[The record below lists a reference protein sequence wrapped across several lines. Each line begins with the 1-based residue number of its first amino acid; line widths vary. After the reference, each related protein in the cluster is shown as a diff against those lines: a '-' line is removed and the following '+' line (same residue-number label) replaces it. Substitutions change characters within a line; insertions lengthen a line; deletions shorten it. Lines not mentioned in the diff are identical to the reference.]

1 MPRAAIPKAVTPE
14 QAAEALRE
22 QLGSGYKITSHG
34 RDSLTVKHRSLALAR
49 VHLRQDG
56 TVTTF
61 HVHGGGLII
70 GRIVNGLGIA
80 RTVTTAIKESLG
92 SEPAN

>member
-1 MPRAAIPKAVTPE
+1 MPSAAIPKAITPE
-14 QAAEALRE
+14 QAADALRE
-22 QLGSGYKITSHG
+22 QLGSGYTITSFG
-34 RDSLTVKHRSLALAR
+34 RDSLTVKHGSLALAR

-61 HVHGGGLII
+61 RIHGGGLII

-80 RTVTTAIKESLG
+80 RTVTAAIKESLG